1 MSSLVLGFQ
10 EMDNTQLSLVG
21 GKGLNL
27 GELSK
32 MAGIQVPEGFCVT
45 TVGYQKV
52 IEHNETFQSLL
63 DRLTL
68 L

>member
-10 EMDNTQLSLVG
+10 EMEKTQFLLVG

-32 MAGIQVPEGFCVT
+32 IEGIPVPEGFCVT
-45 TVGYQKV
+45 TVGYQKPSNKKKR
-52 IEHNETFQSLL
+52 IMHCWT
-63 DRLTL
+63 D
-68 L
+68 